1 MTVDYLEIAK
11 AAIDEYQQANAAV
24 KRIIAARL
32 SLDVAP
38 TDTLDSLMQEIMEA
52 ALAGRPM
59 PTDVGRRIIDG
70 GRAGEAA
77 KAERQAFAAARHWM
91 SERRNDALSIGADK
105 GLIALRPYLDTVLD
119 EARALAPTLAKV
131 RTAQQVLDAGGDVAA
146 AWQRLGDLADE
157 YKAIR
162 AAQADLTM
170 RRFGADNPPAALTF
184 CGDISNI
191 DECWPDWKL
200 PPGVS
205 VRPTSPPWPHR
216 KDEPLTPV
224 YDREHL
230 RWVVTSNAQPW
241 LPTTEELTRNYTE
254 QGRAATKRL
263 ADLVAPGPDGHR
275 VNPRELETQ
284 LAHYRAD
291 ASVNRTDN

>member
-1 MTVDYLEIAK
+1 MTVDYIEIAK
-11 AAIDEYQQANAAV
+11 AAIDEYQQADIAV
-24 KRIIAARL
+24 KRILAARPDAPPTETAD
-32 SLDVAP
+32 DV
-38 TDTLDSLMQEIMEA
+38 LREIMDA
-52 ALAGRPM
+52 AREGRPM
-59 PTDVGRRIIDG
+59 PTDAGRRILDA
-70 GRAGEAA
+70 GRASEAA
-77 KAERQAFAAARHWM
+77 QLERKAFASARNLLQEH
-91 SERRNDALSIGADK
+91 RNDALSLGADK
-105 GLIALRPYLDTVLD
+105 GLAVLRPYLQAVLD
-119 EARALAPTLAKV
+119 EARALAPKLAKV

-162 AAQADLTM
+162 AAQFDLTM

-200 PPGVS
+200 PPGQS

-224 YDREHL
+224 YDREYL

-241 LPTTEELTRNYTE
+241 LPTTEDLTRNYTE

-291 ASVNRTDN
+291 ASVNSTDN